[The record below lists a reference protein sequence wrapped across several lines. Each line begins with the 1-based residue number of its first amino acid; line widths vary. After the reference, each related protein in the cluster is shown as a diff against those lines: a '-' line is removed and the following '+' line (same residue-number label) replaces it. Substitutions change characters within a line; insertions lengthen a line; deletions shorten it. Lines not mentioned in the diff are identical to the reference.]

1 VKTSKKTGAS
11 GPAKGPSQEA
21 LAADLSTKLGFP
33 VSRKMVRTWKT
44 KGYPLDDVAALTAK
58 LRNQERSPLPKP
70 ADPNVSGDS
79 GDALT
84 PDEIDDKIR
93 TLQQL
98 LLDAKDYEV
107 ARTIKTQLSGMR
119 EIIKV
124 QQERGVLMPTADA
137 EAAGRL
143 AGQASRQAW
152 EKIEDEL
159 PPMLEGLTA
168 AQMKSKLRDY
178 ARARCL
184 ELSGHV
190 HARPEAP

>member
-1 VKTSKKTGAS
+1 M
-11 GPAKGPSQEA
+11 
-21 LAADLSTKLGFP
+21 AADLSSKLGFP
-33 VSRKMVRTWKT
+33 VSRKMVRTWKA

-58 LRNQERSPLPKP
+58 LCNQERSPLPKP
-70 ADPNVSGDS
+70 TTPAIPGDS

-84 PDEIDDKIR
+84 PDEIDEKIR

-137 EAAGRL
+137 EDMLRVAGH
-143 AGQASRQAW
+143 ASRQAA
-152 EKIEDEL
+152 EKMEDDL
-159 PPMLEGLTA
+159 PPMLEGLSA
-168 AQMKSKLRDY
+168 SQMKTKIRHY
-178 ARARCL
+178 VIAMNR
-184 ELSGHV
+184 ELSEIFDKNETRTH
-190 HARPEAP
+190 